1 MTGDEDPVN
10 KPADDWQA
18 RARRV
23 IDARDENEVRDGYDA
38 WAAEYDSDHVNFGLL
53 LLAHFVGVFCRHVTP
68 GTGPILDAGA
78 GTGRLGESLFL
89 HGYDDFVGIDLSPGM
104 LAVAAA
110 KPGYRET
117 RVQRLG
123 DPLDFD
129 DDSFAAVASLGA
141 FAPNLA
147 GADAFDE
154 LIRVTRPGGL
164 LVLSMR
170 AGFEA
175 DTGFDRRR
183 GELESDGRWLYV
195 DGIDDFVSHPEL
207 DPSMRYAIHAYRKGA
222 AD

>member
-1 MTGDEDPVN
+1 MNDSE
-10 KPADDWQA
+10 ADWQA
-18 RARRV
+18 RAKRV
-23 IDARDENEVRDGYDA
+23 IDARGESEVRDGYDA
-38 WAAEYDSDHVNFGLL
+38 WAAQYDADHVSFGLL
-53 LLAHFVGVFCRHVTP
+53 LLAHFVGVFCRHVAP
-68 GTGPILDAGA
+68 GTGPVLDAGA
-78 GTGRLGESLFL
+78 GTGRLGETLLL

-104 LAVAAA
+104 LEIAAA

-129 DDSFAAVASLGA
+129 NDSFPVVASLGA

-147 GADAFDE
+147 GAEAFDE

-183 GELESDGRWLYV
+183 REIETEGRWQYV

-207 DPSMRYAIHAYRKGA
+207 DPSMRYAIHVYRKCA
-222 AD
+222 VR